1 MDIIPYK
8 KKDGKTYYKFRFYVG
23 TIAGK
28 QKYVT
33 RFGFK
38 TKGQARAAL
47 LQLQDELDN
56 QDKKSDMTF
65 EELSKQWLKEYEK
78 DVAESTYHKT
88 ERNFKNHILPS
99 IGHFKITELT
109 PLIIQQHQNDWSAK
123 LKYGRKLLGLVRNTL
138 NLAVKYGYLENN
150 PAIPVT
156 APKIKRE
163 VSTQKDFYDKEEF
176 KKFMDLVEKTDDIR
190 KLALFRLL
198 GFTGIRKGEMLALNW
213 KDYKDE
219 TLSISKAVTRTP
231 AGLEISVTKNKSSE
245 RLISLDRITCTIL
258 DKLHEAYPNSTLMFE
273 SENGGIMTPSLPR
286 KWLLQIISGSDL
298 QPIKIHGFR
307 HTHASLLF
315 DAGLSLKQ
323 VQYRLGHSDL
333 KTTMNVYTHITQKA
347 IDDIGKQFSDYIDF

>member
-8 KKDGKTYYKFRFYVG
+8 KKDGKTYYKFSFYVG
-23 TIAGK
+23 TFAGK
-28 QKYVT
+28 KKYIR

-47 LQLQDELDN
+47 LQLQDDLDN

-198 GFTGIRKGEMLALNW
+198 GFTGIRKGEMLALDW

-258 DKLHEAYPNSTLMFE
+258 DKLHETYPNSILMFE

-347 IDDIGKQFSDYIDF
+347 IDDIGEKFSNYIDF

>member
-1 MDIIPYK
+1 MDILSYK
-8 KKDGKTYYKFRFYVG
+8 KKDGRTYYKFSFYVG
-23 TIAGK
+23 TFAGK
-28 QKYVT
+28 KKYVR

-38 TKGQARAAL
+38 TKSQARAAL
-47 LQLQDELDN
+47 LQLQDELD
-56 QDKKSDMTF
+56 KEGLKSDITF
-65 EELSKQWLKEYEK
+65 EELSKQWLKEYSK

-99 IGHFKITELT
+99 IGHFKINELT
-109 PLIIQQHQNDWSAK
+109 PLIIQQHQNDWSSK

-163 VSTQKDFYDKEEF
+163 ISKQKDFYDKEEL
-176 KKFMDLVEKTDDIR
+176 KQFMELVEKTNDIR
-190 KLALFRLL
+190 KIALFRLL
-198 GFTGIRKGEMLALNW
+198 AFTGIRKGELLALDWSN
-213 KDYKDE
+213 YKNE
-219 TLSISKAVTRTP
+219 TLEISKAVTRTP
-231 AGLEISVTKNKSSE
+231 AGLGISVTKNKASE
-245 RLISLDRITCTIL
+245 RLISLDRITCEIL
-258 DKLHEAYPNSTLMFE
+258 DKLHEAYPNSKLMFE
-273 SENGGIMTPSLPR
+273 SETDGIMTPSIPR
-286 KWLLQIISGSDL
+286 KWFLQIISGSDL

-347 IDDIGKQFSDYIDF
+347 IDDIGEKFSNYIDF